1 VINRRTVHDLLDAA
15 RARYTRI
22 DAVAAY
28 REACDGALLI
38 DTRDGDQ
45 RRRDGL
51 IPGALV
57 IDRTVLEW
65 RVDPS
70 SGAAHPGIPS
80 LDARMIL
87 LCDQGYSSSLAVGS
101 LLDLGATDVT
111 DVIGGFQAWR
121 AAGLP
126 IEWTPQPADDQVC
139 AVCGSPVT
147 GTTSVPAQPSMD
159 NDDPRNAVACVRLE
173 PCGHTFMVERGGLIH

>member
-1 VINRRTVHDLLDAA
+1 MINRRTIQDILDAA
-15 RARYTRI
+15 RARYGRI
-22 DAVAAY
+22 DPVAAY
-28 REACDGALLI
+28 RAAVDGALLI
-38 DTRDGDQ
+38 DIRDGDQ

-70 SGAAHPGIPS
+70 SGATHPAIRG
-80 LDARMIL
+80 LDVPMIL
-87 LCDQGYSSSLAVGS
+87 LCDQGYSSSLAVAS

-126 IEWTPQPADDQVC
+126 
-139 AVCGSPVT
+139 
-147 GTTSVPAQPSMD
+147 
-159 NDDPRNAVACVRLE
+159 
-173 PCGHTFMVERGGLIH
+173 VERT

>member
-1 VINRRTVHDLLDAA
+1 MINRRTVHDLVDAA

-22 DAVAAY
+22 GPVAAH
-28 REACDGALLI
+28 RAACDGALLI

-65 RVDPS
+65 RVDPA
-70 SGAAHPGIPS
+70 SGATHPRISG

-87 LCDQGYSSSLAVGS
+87 LCDQGFSSSLAVAS

-126 IEWTPQPADDQVC
+126 VE
-139 AVCGSPVT
+139 
-147 GTTSVPAQPSMD
+147 GT
-159 NDDPRNAVACVRLE
+159 
-173 PCGHTFMVERGGLIH
+173 

>member
-1 VINRRTVHDLLDAA
+1 VINRSSVNDLLDAA

-22 DAVAAY
+22 EPVAAY
-28 REACDGALLI
+28 HAVADGALLI

-70 SGAAHPGIPS
+70 SGASHPQIPG

-87 LCDQGYSSSLAVGS
+87 LCDQGYSSSLAVAS

-111 DVIGGFQAWR
+111 DIIGGFQAWR

-126 IEWTPQPADDQVC
+126 VERNGEPGDDQAC
-139 AVCGSPVT
+139 AVCGAPVAEV
-147 GTTSVPAQPSMD
+147 TSAPRQPSMD
-159 NDDPRNAVACVRLE
+159 HDDPRNVVAWVRLK
-173 PCGHTFMVERGGLIH
+173 PCGHMFMIESGGLIH

>member
-1 VINRRTVHDLLDAA
+1 MINRRTVHDLVDAA

-28 REACDGALLI
+28 RAVADGALLI

-45 RRRDGL
+45 RRRDGV

-70 SGAAHPGIPS
+70 SGATHPAIRG
-80 LDARMIL
+80 LDVPMIL
-87 LCDQGYSSSLAVGS
+87 LCDQGYSSSLAVAS
-101 LLDLGATDVT
+101 LLDLGAADVT
-111 DVIGGFQAWR
+111 DVIGGFEAWR

-126 IEWTPQPADDQVC
+126 
-139 AVCGSPVT
+139 
-147 GTTSVPAQPSMD
+147 
-159 NDDPRNAVACVRLE
+159 
-173 PCGHTFMVERGGLIH
+173 VERNG

>member
-1 VINRRTVHDLLDAA
+1 VINRRTVQELLEAA

-22 DAVAAY
+22 DPVTAY
-28 REACDGALLI
+28 HEMADGALLI

-51 IPGALV
+51 IPGALI

-65 RVDPS
+65 RIDPS
-70 SGAAHPGIPS
+70 SGATHPGIPG

-87 LCDQGYSSSLAVGS
+87 LCDQGYSSSLAVAG

-111 DVIGGFQAWR
+111 DVIGGFQAWH

-126 IEWTPQPADDQVC
+126 
-139 AVCGSPVT
+139 
-147 GTTSVPAQPSMD
+147 
-159 NDDPRNAVACVRLE
+159 
-173 PCGHTFMVERGGLIH
+173 VERT